1 MPWSL
6 SLPAR
11 KNGRRIA
18 RDEAPESGNNDI
30 HVMCAWAIE
39 NLTRKELTRVIAM
52 LQDSLDKRQDDT
64 GALPENALGE
74 DARRRARLLAHDE
87 AGAATKSFHARYP
100 AARLIKR
107 EA

>member
-18 RDEAPESGNNDI
+18 QDSAPSGDGQFDI
-30 HVMCAWAIE
+30 HTLSSWATE
-39 NLTRKELTRVIAM
+39 NLTRSEIGRVIAM
-52 LQDSLDKRQDDT
+52 LQDHLDKPDDA
-64 GALPENALGE
+64 GALPENAIGE

-87 AGAATKSFHARYP
+87 SGAATKSFHGRYP
-100 AARLIKR
+100 DARLIKR
-107 EA
+107 AM